1 MELIAKNAACNICNR
16 EYNYYDYLAHSETCG
31 QYKNLNNGNANS
43 YANSYANSNDIIMG
57 YETDDETDNETN
69 NETDELNN
77 YSSDSAAV
85 DSSSVREFSNPN
97 LYNSYVLN
105 YPSANRHSIL
115 EELMN
120 NSINNL
126 THQLN
131 NINMNN
137 SISRNDL
144 YKYSNKI
151 YLQIPYECAICLEIH
166 MIGTEYLIFK
176 CGHLFCLNCSNS
188 WFEYKPICPLCKQ
201 DIRL

>member
-1 MELIAKNAACNICNR
+1 MEIIAKNANCNICNR

-43 YANSYANSNDIIMG
+43 YANSNDIIMG
-57 YETDDETDNETN
+57 YETDNEIDNEI
-69 NETDELNN
+69 DEIN
-77 YSSDSAAV
+77 YRAGDSA
-85 DSSSVREFSNPN
+85 STREFSNPN

-105 YPSANRHSIL
+105 YPSATIPNTIPNPNMNGIL
-115 EELMN
+115 EEQIN

-131 NINMNN
+131 NININN

-151 YLQIPYECAICLEIH
+151 YLQIPYECAICLEMH

-188 WFEYKPICPLCKQ
+188 WFEYKPTCPLCKQ
-201 DIRL
+201 DVRL

>member
-1 MELIAKNAACNICNR
+1 MKIIAKNAICNVCNQ
-16 EYNYYDYLAHSETCG
+16 ECNYYDYLAHSETCN
-31 QYKNLNNGNANS
+31 QYTNMNTNMDTNIHIE
-43 YANSYANSNDIIMG
+43 NSNSNSNYNNMLMG
-57 YETDDETDNETN
+57 YETDN
-69 NETDELNN
+69 ELNDN
-77 YSSDSAAV
+77 PIA
-85 DSSSVREFSNPN
+85 RTFSLPN
-97 LYNSYVLN
+97 LYNSYKLN
-105 YPSANRHSIL
+105 YPSATHNPNTNRNSIL

-131 NINMNN
+131 NININN

-151 YLQIPYECAICLEIH
+151 YLQLQYECAICIETH
-166 MIGTEYLIFK
+166 NIGTEYLIFK
-176 CGHLFCLNCSNS
+176 CGHLFCLNCSNR